1 MAQKEKAK
9 GAMAKSPSGAANR
22 QAAAK
27 KKELARVSPGVY
39 RNKEGQRVN
48 ASGQRIDERGRVLK
62 IEAKPPATPP
72 PAAAAEQSAVEQQPS
87 APTVEQNIT
96 GGLGQ
101 QLGYLQQ
108 QGAFQPGD
116 FGQQMEGAYQN
127 VMQNFQRTMEPQ
139 FARQQ
144 ADFRQ
149 MAAERGLDPN
159 SEAYRAL
166 QEQVNLSQESA
177 RLGAMSQAQ
186 QAAQAVQQQGF
197 TQAATQYSMPATMMG
212 AFAPFYGEMGE
223 QQRFGQGLTW
233 EQQKLAEQHRQAMEQ
248 LRLQGQLQ
256 RSMPRGDP
264 NALTYQQRLE
274 LMDREMAN
282 RAAIQGL
289 QNPQQQQSPSTG
301 NAFQQGATQGIGQT
315 IQNQINR

>member
-87 APTVEQNIT
+87 APTVEQNLT

-301 NAFQQGATQGIGQT
+301 NAFQQGAAQGVGT
-315 IQNQINR
+315 AIQNQINR